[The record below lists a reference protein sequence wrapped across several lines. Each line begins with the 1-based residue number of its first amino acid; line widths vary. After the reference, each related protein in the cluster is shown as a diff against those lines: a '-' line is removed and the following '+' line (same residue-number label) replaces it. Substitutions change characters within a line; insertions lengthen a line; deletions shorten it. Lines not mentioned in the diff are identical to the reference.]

1 MVTMDAVRLHQW
13 KFVLEVNILDNLRNL
28 WIDFKIIQNRLF
40 EFNKETQTDNDGFEE
55 WMKINHRKATYKSRT
70 IIYRL

>member
-55 WMKINHRKATYKSRT
+55 
-70 IIYRL
+70 